1 MMFLFLLNNVNKFI
15 IYTLLSLERIM
26 IELIGYPLRTPN
38 IRVISKLK
46 LLKMIIM
53 KYLGEMMYSKWIS

>member
-1 MMFLFLLNNVNKFI
+1 MMFLFLQNNINKCI

-26 IELIGYPLRTPN
+26 IELISYPLRTPN
-38 IRVISKLK
+38 IGVISKLK

-53 KYLGEMMYSKWIS
+53 KYLGEMMYSKWMS

>member
-1 MMFLFLLNNVNKFI
+1 
-15 IYTLLSLERIM
+15 M

-38 IRVISKLK
+38 IGVISKLK
-46 LLKMIIM
+46 LLKMIII